1 VKLPTFKVPT
11 FKSPTFKAEA
21 KKRPPLPSMERAPDP
36 LAGVDLPDDP
46 EGSAAAELDAVQKGF
61 RARAAKEAARFN
73 DATDT
78 GYYTCLVFE
87 NRAQLD
93 AFLAALDLSQEGD
106 LYLDGREV
114 AARMGI
120 SIEPADRIAP
130 APPRLDRDFVR
141 MTR

>member
-1 VKLPTFKVPT
+1 MKPPSFKVPT
-11 FKSPTFKAEA
+11 FKAPSFKVSGA
-21 KKRPPLPSMERAPDP
+21 KRPPLPAMEKAPDP
-36 LAGVDLPDDP
+36 LKGVEMP
-46 EGSAAAELDAVQKGF
+46 EDIEASAATELDAVAAGF
-61 RARAAKEAARFN
+61 RERAAKEAARFN

-93 AFLAALDLSQEGD
+93 AFLKALDLDSKGE

-120 SIEPADRIAP
+120 TIEPADRIAP